1 MSKNIAAWEEYGDY
15 LIPIMP
21 FMDNV
26 IARSEGSFLI
36 DMDGNRLL
44 DLASGQFCTILGHN
58 HPVFVE
64 RLTAELQ
71 KNLHTGSQYVTE
83 SVLRAAKRLVEITP
97 PGLDKVIFLSTG
109 SEANEFAVR
118 VAKAYTNRVGMVGFD
133 RGYYGIS
140 LATKSLSAISGGHI
154 DSTPKTPETYHLIAP
169 NCDRCPLGLKYPE
182 CEMSCLDLS
191 IRMLGDRAE
200 NVAAIIVEPII
211 SAGGMIYP
219 TREYFAK
226 LKAFTEDIGA
236 LLIVDE
242 AQTGFGR
249 CGQWFDCQNLGLEP
263 DILVFSKTSGNGFP
277 SAGVVISERINDR
290 LIDSGFHHL
299 SSHQNDPLTAC
310 AVSAVIEVISS
321 EGLLESSRKNGDYFI
336 ARLREL
342 AGRHRHLARIRGRG
356 LMIACELLKDQE
368 SGEPYAEML
377 TPFVLACKARGVH
390 VTYTYYEG
398 AIRIIPAATITR
410 SEIDFAIEV
419 FDSVLA
425 DLEHGRLKAADYEQ
439 KNKVMQSIARRSQ
452 IRQKLNRLWMT
463 SPQYWMQRLKR
474 GRTT

>member
-1 MSKNIAAWEEYGDY
+1 MKGTNISMWDEYGDY
-15 LIPIMP
+15 LIPVMP

-36 DMDGNRLL
+36 DVEGNRVL

-64 RLTAELQ
+64 RLTAEL
-71 KNLHTGSQYVTE
+71 KNNLHIGCQYATE
-83 SVLRAAKRLVEITP
+83 SVLKAAKRVAEITP
-97 PGLDKVIFLSTG
+97 KGLDRLIFLSTG
-109 SEANEFAVR
+109 SEANEFALR
-118 VAKAYTNRVGMVGFD
+118 VAKAYTNRNGVVGFD

-140 LATKSLSAISGGHI
+140 LATRSLSVISEGRI
-154 DSTPKTPETYHLIAP
+154 DSSPKTPETYHLIAP
-169 NCDRCPLGLKYPE
+169 NCDRCPLGLNNPD
-182 CEMSCLDLS
+182 CDTSCLDLS
-191 IRMLGDRAE
+191 IRMLGDRAD

-226 LKAFTEDIGA
+226 LKAFTQDIGA

-249 CGQWFDCQNLGLEP
+249 CGQWFDCQNLDLEP

-277 SAGVVISERINDR
+277 AAGVVISDRINQR

-299 SSHQNDPLTAC
+299 SSHQNEPLTAC

-321 EGLLESSRKNGDYFI
+321 EGLLERCRESGEYFL
-336 ARLREL
+336 AQLREL
-342 AGRHRHLARIRGRG
+342 AGRHRHLARVRGRG
-356 LMIACELLKDQE
+356 LMIAFELLKDRD

-377 TPFVLACKARGVH
+377 TPFVLSCKARGVH
-390 VTYTYYEG
+390 VTYSYFEG
-398 AIRIIPAATITR
+398 AIRIIPAATISR
-410 SEIDFAIEV
+410 AEIDFAIGV
-419 FDSVLA
+419 FDSVLV
-425 DLEHGRLKAADYEQ
+425 DLEHDRLKPEHYEQ
-439 KNKVMQSIARRSQ
+439 KNKLMQRMSRRNPVRRTLS
-452 IRQKLNRLWMT
+452 RLWVT
-463 SPQYWMQRLKR
+463 SPQYWVQRLKR
-474 GRTT
+474 AR